1 MTPRRAARA
10 AAALITGLAVGLA
23 ACTGPDAPTP
33 TGVASVSP
41 AGTATAQP
49 SEAGGF
55 AWETLPDAPF
65 ARIEVASAAHGG
77 LVWMAGGLN
86 ADGSASDEVWRY
98 DPATG
103 TWTPG
108 PPLPEPLHHA
118 AMVSTG
124 DDLLVIGG
132 YRGSSFSTPI
142 DQVLRL
148 APGAQWIDASPL
160 PEPRAAGAAAWDGER
175 IVYAGGVR
183 GGGAVSD
190 GILAWDG
197 ERWFHIGTMVAPREH
212 LSAASDGAGRVWLLG
227 GRSLSL
233 DTNLATV
240 ELVEG
245 SLVARVAE
253 LPTARGGAVAFHLP
267 GVGACLAGGEEPAR
281 AFDEVECIDDGLEI
295 VRLPDMAAARHG
307 HSVAVVD
314 GSVYVLLGGPDPRL
328 TVSGTVQR
336 LGVDG

>member
-1 MTPRRAARA
+1 MT
-10 AAALITGLAVGLA
+10 LCLV
-23 ACTGPDAPTP
+23 ACSGPDEPMPSGATNPGP
-33 TGVASVSP
+33 
-41 AGTATAQP
+41 TATAAA
-49 SEAGGF
+49 SEVAGMS
-55 AWETLPDAPF
+55 WELLDDAPF
-65 ARIEVASAAHGG
+65 ERIEVASAAHDGVIW
-77 LVWMAGGLN
+77 LAGGLN
-86 ADGSASDEVWRY
+86 ADGSASAETWRY
-98 DPATG
+98 DPAAA

-108 PPLPEPLHHA
+108 PPLPDDLHHA

-124 DDLLVIGG
+124 ETLMLIGG
-132 YRGSSFSTPI
+132 YRGSSFSAPI

-148 APGAQWIDASPL
+148 GPGPAWVVDAPL

-190 GILAWDG
+190 GVLAWNG
-197 ERWFHIGTMVAPREH
+197 ERWFAIGSMVAPREH

-227 GRSLSL
+227 GRSLTL

-267 GVGACLAGGEEPAR
+267 GVGACLAGGEELAG
-281 AFDEVECIDDGLEI
+281 AFDEVECIDDGLDV
-295 VRLPDMAAARHG
+295 VRLPDMAGARHG
-307 HSVAVVD
+307 HSVAVLD
-314 GSVYVLLGGPDPRL
+314 GSVYVLLGGPEPLL
-328 TVSGTVQR
+328 TVSGTMQR
-336 LGVDG
+336 LSADRD